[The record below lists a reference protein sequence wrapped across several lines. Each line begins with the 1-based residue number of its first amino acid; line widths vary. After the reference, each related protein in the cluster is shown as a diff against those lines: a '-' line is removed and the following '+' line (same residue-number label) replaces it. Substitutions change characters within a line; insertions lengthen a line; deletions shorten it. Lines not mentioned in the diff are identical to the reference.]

1 MDSGQIS
8 TILLAV
14 AGFVAY
20 MTSQMQ
26 QRAKESR
33 EELKKL
39 RKENGLLWR
48 RNYHLA
54 TELDK
59 NGIPRPPFHDD
70 WLQFFQEEGEPEKK
84 K

>member
-26 QRAKESR
+26 QRAKENRSEVR
-33 EELKKL
+33 KL
-39 RKENGLLWR
+39 RRENGLLWR

-59 NGIPRPPFHDD
+59 RGIPRPPFADD
-70 WLQFFQEEGEPEKK
+70 WLEYFKEEEEPETKK
-84 K
+84 